1 MLALSRKTGEWIQID
16 TPDGPIIVMVLAMK
30 PGQVR
35 LGIDAPLK
43 YRVMRNEL
51 LPNGPSTELR
61 ISDSE
66 LELRGGIEE

>member
-1 MLALSRKTGEWIQID
+1 MLALSRKTGEWIQIE
-16 TPDGPIIVMVLAMK
+16 TPEGPIIVMVLAQR

-51 LPNGPSTELR
+51 LPNGREP
-61 ISDSE
+61 
-66 LELRGGIEE
+66 ELRGGIDDAD